1 MKKRIAVAV
10 ATMLLLTA
18 CGTTSNTENT
28 AKDAATTNTTQATE
42 TTQAPSDAANT
53 DSGEKQTLVLSTF
66 GLSEDV
72 SEEVV
77 YAPFEEANN
86 CDIVTETGTA
96 SERYTKLSADAQ
108 SSVDVIELS
117 QALTAQGVADGI
129 FEQVDLTKIENSA
142 DLIDVAKS
150 FAEAGNGVAYTINS
164 IGIIY
169 NPEAVGFEITSFA
182 DLWKAELKGK
192 IAIPDITTTFGPAM
206 VYMASD
212 YKGVDVTSDNG
223 EAAFTALEELKPNI
237 VKTYTKSSDLINM
250 FTSGEIS
257 VAIVGDYGVPTIKEA
272 NPDLTYV
279 TPDGTYANF
288 NIMSVNKNS
297 KNKELAYKYMNY
309 RLSDEL
315 QKETGLA
322 LNEAPTNKTVEF
334 TDEESANM
342 TYGDTANNAKAIDY
356 TFVNPILNDWI
367 DQWNR
372 TLNN

>member
-1 MKKRIAVAV
+1 MKKRIATAL
-10 ATMLLLTA
+10 AAMLLLTA
-18 CGTTSNTENT
+18 CGTTGGT
-28 AKDAATTNTTQATE
+28 KDSAATQGGAKTADTAQTAEASTDV
-42 TTQAPSDAANT
+42 AKT

-72 SEEVV
+72 SEKVV
-77 YAPFEEANN
+77 YSPFEAANN
-86 CDIVTETGTA
+86 CDIVTEAGTA
-96 SERYTKLSADAQ
+96 SERYTKLAADTQ
-108 SSVDVIELS
+108 STVDVIELS

-129 FEQVDLTKIENSA
+129 FEDVDLTQITNSA
-142 DLIDVAKS
+142 DLIDVAKT

-182 DLWKAELKGK
+182 DLWKAELEGK

-212 YKGVDVTSDNG
+212 YKGVDVTSDKG
-223 EAAFTALEELKPNI
+223 EAAFAALEELKPNI

-257 VAIVGDYGVPTIKEA
+257 AAIVGDFGVPTIKEA

-279 TPDGTYANF
+279 TPEGTYANF

-297 KNKELAYKYMNY
+297 KNKELAYQYINY
-309 RLSDEL
+309 RLSSEL

-322 LNEAPTNKTVEF
+322 LNEAPTNKTVVF
-334 TDEESANM
+334 TEEESANM
-342 TYGDTANNAKAIDY
+342 TYGDTANKAKAIDY
-356 TFVNPILNDWI
+356 SFVNPILNDWI

>member
-1 MKKRIAVAV
+1 MKKKIAVAL

-18 CGTTSNTENT
+18 CGTTSNTSDT
-28 AKDAATTNTTQATE
+28 AATE
-42 TTQAPSDAANT
+42 TTETTEAATQTEEATTETNST
-53 DSGEKQTLVLSTF
+53 EKQTLILSTF

-77 YAPFEEANN
+77 YAPFEAANN

-96 SERYTKLSADAQ
+96 SERYTKISADAQ
-108 SSVDVIELS
+108 STVDVIELS

-129 FEQVDLTKIENSA
+129 FEEVDLTKIENSA
-142 DLIDVAKS
+142 DLIDVAKT

-182 DLWKAELKGK
+182 DLWKSELEGK

-223 EAAFTALEELKPNI
+223 EAAFSALEELKPNI

-257 VAIVGDYGVPTIKEA
+257 VAIVGDFGVPTIKEA

-279 TPDGTYANF
+279 TPEGTYANF

-297 KNKELAYKYMNY
+297 ENKELAYAYINY
-309 RLSDEL
+309 RLSAQL

-322 LNEAPTNKTVEF
+322 LNEAPTNKTVVF
-334 TDEESANM
+334 TEEESANM